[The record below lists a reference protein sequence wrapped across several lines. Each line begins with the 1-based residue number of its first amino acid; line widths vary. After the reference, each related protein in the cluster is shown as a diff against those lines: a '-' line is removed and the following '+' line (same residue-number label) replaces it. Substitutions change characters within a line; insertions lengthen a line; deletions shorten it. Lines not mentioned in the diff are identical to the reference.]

1 LRLAL
6 VAIAIGLLLACQQ
19 AFADPLTGQ
28 VTRQRIGNYDF
39 EIATEPTPP
48 QAGQPTNIML
58 RIAGVNGDDLL
69 DVPVQIR
76 IEKDNQPLQR
86 AGPLV
91 VPSGHYNYTYTFA
104 EPGRYTLFVD
114 LRDYAYSGEVLTFT
128 FFLNVPGPADYL
140 FPGIG
145 AAAAATVG
153 AIVILRRR
161 KHGDGGKPH
170 AVQ

>member
-1 LRLAL
+1 LRLAFL
-6 VAIAIGLLLACQQ
+6 AITIALLISWQQ

-39 EIATEPTPP
+39 EIATAPSPP
-48 QAGQPTNIML
+48 QAGQPANIML

-69 DVPVQIR
+69 DVPIQIR
-76 IEKDNQPLQR
+76 IEKDNHALER

-104 EPGRYTLFVD
+104 EPGRYALFVD

-161 KHGDGGKPH
+161 RHG
-170 AVQ
+170 

>member
-6 VAIAIGLLLACQQ
+6 IAVAIALLISWQQ
-19 AFADPLTGQ
+19 AFADPLMGN

-39 EIATEPTPP
+39 EIATQPSPP
-48 QAGQPTNIML
+48 QTGQPTNIML

-76 IEKDNQPLQR
+76 IEKDNHVLQR

-91 VPSGHYNYTYTFA
+91 IPSGHYNYTYTFA
-104 EPGRYTLFVD
+104 ESGRYTLFVD

-140 FPGIG
+140 FPGVG

-161 KHGDGGKPH
+161 RHG
-170 AVQ
+170 